1 MTALTYCAKQA
12 TAMAEFGTERAKAK
26 MDVAIDAEET
36 RDELIASRAFEIE
49 TQRLQAM
56 APIDVVCGM
65 QSVLEDGGARM
76 IAQKLL
82 ENDLA
87 TVGLYVRT
95 LVHSYIK
102 SDSEVLAHDWMER
115 IEKQV
120 GIWGTQ

>member
-1 MTALTYCAKQA
+1 MSTLTYCAKQA
-12 TAMAEFGTERAKAK
+12 TAMAEHATDRARAKL
-26 MDVAIDAEET
+26 DTAIDAEET
-36 RDELIASRAFEIE
+36 RDELIAARAFEIE

-56 APIDVVCGM
+56 APIDVLCGM

-95 LVHSYIK
+95 LVHAYIK
-102 SDSEVLAHDWMER
+102 TDSEVMAQEWMARMDKE
-115 IEKQV
+115 IAL
-120 GIWGTQ
+120 WGVQ